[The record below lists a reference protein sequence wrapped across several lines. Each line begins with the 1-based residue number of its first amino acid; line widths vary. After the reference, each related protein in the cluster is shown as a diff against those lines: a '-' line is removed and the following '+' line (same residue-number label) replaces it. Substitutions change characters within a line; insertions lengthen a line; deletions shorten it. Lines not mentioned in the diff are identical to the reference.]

1 MLTFERVK
9 WNPVVSSLI
18 IVLGFTDLQEWFT
31 FFLKMDIQIALLIV
45 NLETEEIMKLR
56 YRAERDQWT
65 KLQMQKISFTD
76 WLISA
81 ILEG

>member
-9 WNPVVSSLI
+9 WNSVAPSLI
-18 IVLGFTDLQEWFT
+18 IILCLTDLQEWFT
-31 FFLKMDIQIALLIV
+31 FLLKMDIQIPLLIV
-45 NLETEEIMKLR
+45 NLEIEEIMKLR

>member
-45 NLETEEIMKLR
+45 NLEIEEIMKLR